1 MNNTVKVGEQEIV
14 TKSELFIM
22 VKAESFFLSG
32 LPSPRHTVGGRWM
45 R

>member
-22 VKAESFFLSG
+22 AKAESFFFERAPFSKAYCRG
-32 LPSPRHTVGGRWM
+32 
-45 R
+45 